1 MDDIL
6 IKTKS
11 GGFKTVA
18 MDAVQPV
25 KKNNPPVAAP
35 SAASPVLP
43 KPAISPSWRDKIE
56 APIIKSKEE
65 IKIETPK
72 PQPAP
77 VVEIPPAKKVSAPA
91 FYFDVKDEEEAKEFK
106 DDELAIARDKKEQLL
121 NLGAAKIARQIKD
134 TVPELNIASPEDLV
148 RLSKIVSSRLRDIR
162 SLVDTKDSLMKK
174 TESGGLAV
182 APEAADKIIKIIE
195 KEKIK
200 WQEKPEEY
208 VKAEDN
214 GRPATNSLQQTT
226 NDKQSTGEK
235 LPKWKENLDA
245 KPNEI
250 GNPQLEHI
258 IAAIKAGN
266 RPPVS
271 EAEKPETGN
280 RKPEIEQPPVA
291 DNREDFN
298 YQSYLMKEQRD
309 RRVMGPVEELLNI
322 DLKEFRALGRS
333 PKEAVNKI
341 YEKIVALAH
350 DSLEERAKGIA
361 AWKSSPLYQQYV
373 GVGEE
378 GLVKSLPIEGIL
390 KNRPGGLTWDEFQAI
405 GDLNEQL
412 NY

>member
-1 MDDIL
+1 ME
-6 IKTKS
+6 
-11 GGFKTVA
+11 A
-18 MDAVQPV
+18 AQPV
-25 KKNNPPVAAP
+25 KKNNPPLAPAPIAAP
-35 SAASPVLP
+35 APL
-43 KPAISPSWRDKIE
+43 KPAVLPSWRDKIE
-56 APIIKSKEE
+56 APVIKSKEE

-134 TVPELNIASPEDLV
+134 AVPEIKITSPEDLV
-148 RLSKIVSSRLRDIR
+148 RLSKIVASRLRDIR
-162 SLVDTKDSLMKK
+162 SLVNTKDSLMKK
-174 TESGGLAV
+174 TESGGLSV
-182 APEAADKIIKIIE
+182 TPEVVDKIIKIIE
-195 KEKIK
+195 KEKMK
-200 WQEKPEEY
+200 WREKPEEY
-208 VKAEDN
+208 IKTETNEQHTADN
-214 GRPATNSLQQTT
+214 LRQTAY
-226 NDKQSTGEK
+226 NRQSVEEK

-245 KPNEI
+245 NSEEI

-258 IAAIKAGN
+258 IAAIKAGS
-266 RPPVS
+266 RPPVGEVEKS
-271 EAEKPETGN
+271 EIKKQKPET
-280 RKPEIEQPPVA
+280 EQTPTV
-291 DNREDFN
+291 DNREDFS
-298 YQSYLMKEQRD
+298 YQSYLMKEKRD

-341 YEKIVALAH
+341 YEKIIALAH
-350 DSLEERAKGIA
+350 DSLEERAKGIV

-378 GLVKSLPIEGIL
+378 GLIKSLPIEGIL